1 VSTGLMLEVMDDAP
15 DWLTWRERY
24 VLMALADNFNDATR
38 LGWPAY
44 DGDGE
49 RSEKFR
55 RRARCTRRQFYET
68 LGALIDKG
76 VLVVEVSGHNGRQAV
91 YRIPELATAKP
102 LPPGGRR
109 VRENRTLE
117 GVGEPPAEGVP
128 EPYANPHGA
137 LPEPALGAQTPHTTR
152 SVVCGNG
159 ASSVRGLR
167 TPIPQDSSKLKN
179 LKTLSSAANDPSAVP
194 LDDSASADAPSG
206 DGLRPRGSAAPER
219 MRSSQDDAPDH
230 LSPAVA
236 AELEKHRQSIVQMN
250 TDTIAKSIA
259 NLAKNFPDLYGRS
272 LRHATNLGLAA
283 DLDTFNRETL
293 RYAMQLHL
301 LQQHETATAAQ
312 PA

>member
-1 VSTGLMLEVMDDAP
+1 MLEVMDDAP

-68 LGALIDKG
+68 LSALIDKG
-76 VLVVEVSGHNGRQAV
+76 VLTVEVSGHNGRQAV
-91 YRIPELATAKP
+91 YRIPDLAKAKP
-102 LPPGGRR
+102 LPPGGCSVRR
-109 VRENRTLE
+109 NRTLQRVEE
-117 GVGEPPAEGVP
+117 GVSDTPGEGFQEG
-128 EPYANPHGA
+128 YGSPHGT
-137 LPEPALGAQTPHTTR
+137 LTEELLGAETPHTTDG
-152 SVVCGNG
+152 VVCGNG
-159 ASSVRGLR
+159 GSSVRGFR

-194 LDDSASADAPSG
+194 LDDSASADAPPG

-219 MRSSQDDAPDH
+219 MRSNHDDELGYLP
-230 LSPAVA
+230 PAVA
-236 AELEKHRQSIVQMN
+236 TDLEDKLKQIDNADRDFIERS
-250 TDTIAKSIA
+250 TK
-259 NLAKNFPDLYGRS
+259 NLATKFPDLYRQS
-272 LRHATNLGLAA
+272 LAHATNLGLAY
-283 DLDTFNRETL
+283 DLDAFAREVL
-293 RYAMQLHL
+293 RHAMRLYVS
-301 LQQHETATAAQ
+301 QQYESETEAQ